1 MVHTSTGME
10 AARDRWSDADILVR
24 MHDVSMMDGNLYS
37 VVGKVHILGWYVQ
50 HASKIAQNQT
60 LAPADSVVTTPL
72 NRDVRDAGIYSSHAT
87 TTLLVSQ
94 IRGKRVYS
102 THHSQ

>member
-37 VVGKVHILGWYVQ
+37 VVGKVHPWVVCTARLEDRTKSNPCAGRLGGYNPSQQRCPGCWHIQFTRDY
-50 HASKIAQNQT
+50 N
-60 LAPADSVVTTPL
+60 PARESDT
-72 NRDVRDAGIYSSHAT
+72 G
-87 TTLLVSQ
+87 
-94 IRGKRVYS
+94 
-102 THHSQ
+102 